1 MKISYNCYRYA
12 PEQAEIKLNGISIN
26 HKYSAFDPF
35 NPHNKLYK
43 LLISNN
49 VIADIR
55 KIIRNDDSN
64 IGKIVEVEFTNGK
77 KRLMINNKTSLK
89 AIKRLGWNIKK
100 ATIIN

>member
-26 HKYSAFDPF
+26 HKYSAFNPF

-43 LLISNN
+43 LLISDN

-64 IGKIVEVEFTNGK
+64 IGKNEHRNSTDRKTNNRLK
-77 KRLMINNKTSLK
+77 KQS
-89 AIKRLGWNIKK
+89 
-100 ATIIN
+100 